1 MEVSMQFSRPAAPNS
16 QNPSTPFFSNR
27 RRGISALV
35 ALGALLC
42 SGASSPTG
50 CQQSSGSIGPSTGE
64 VVGAAVGVGAVIAA
78 VVLIG
83 VNHSHHTLK
92 GCVLSGPNGLELQ
105 TSEPKTYAL
114 DGDAATIKPGDRV
127 KLHGSR
133 VKKTKDQSGSQ
144 VFKVE
149 KLSKDYGPCKVS
161 GAPTGRPAE

>member
-1 MEVSMQFSRPAAPNS
+1 MQISPSAAHEP
-16 QNPSTPFFSNR
+16 QKPVAERATNR
-27 RRGISALV
+27 HRGIAAFV

-42 SGASSPTG
+42 SGASSPTA
-50 CQQSSGSIGPSTGE
+50 CKSSGSIGPTTGE
-64 VVGAAVGVGAVIAA
+64 VIGAAVGVGAVIAA
-78 VVLIG
+78 VVLVE

-105 TSEPKTYAL
+105 TSDSKTYSL

-127 KLHGSR
+127 KIHGSR
-133 VKKTKDQSGSQ
+133 VKKTKGQSGSQ

-149 KLSKDYGPCKVS
+149 KLNKDYGPCKVS

>member
-1 MEVSMQFSRPAAPNS
+1 MQISPPAAHEP
-16 QNPSTPFFSNR
+16 QKPVAQRTTNR
-27 RRGISALV
+27 HRGIAAFV

-42 SGASSPTG
+42 SGATSPNACQGSFGPTTG
-50 CQQSSGSIGPSTGE
+50 Q
-64 VVGAAVGVGAVIAA
+64 VVGVAVGAGAVIAA
-78 VVLIG
+78 VVLVE